1 MRAHL
6 PALASLRSDP
16 SLGGETLSLS
26 LSLTLTLT
34 LTLTMGGVWRIAAA
48 PKGWDQ
54 SGPRF
59 RERPAPSESGQRRRC
74 CGLAKGAPAAV
85 LEPMGIMEPKGAN
98 GA

>member
-26 LSLTLTLT
+26 LSRTLTLT

-85 LEPMGIMEPKGAN
+85 LEQWSLRGPKGVY

>member
-16 SLGGETLSLS
+16 SLGGETLSLSLS

-59 RERPAPSESGQRRRC
+59 RAASAFRERPTPSLLRAG
-74 CGLAKGAPAAV
+74 
-85 LEPMGIMEPKGAN
+85 
-98 GA
+98 